1 MCNYYDTEKS
11 PSATAVGGYA
21 DAYAYNEYV
30 RGARSHVLCA
40 KTDNIISAAEYD
52 RISDPQQRAEFYGI
66 APWKAMNC
74 AIHEYNTTT
83 FGKSNPC
90 RVHYEQNTTG
100 YNRRYPVL
108 KVGVP
113 DASQYSDVLK

>member
-1 MCNYYDTEKS
+1 
-11 PSATAVGGYA
+11 
-21 DAYAYNEYV
+21 
-30 RGARSHVLCA
+30 
-40 KTDNIISAAEYD
+40 
-52 RISDPQQRAEFYGI
+52 
-66 APWKAMNC
+66 MNC

-90 RVHYEQNTTG
+90 RVHYEHNTTG